1 MISIVTCYKNWTQQV
16 LQERNIAKTV
26 GMEHEYLALDGSASS
41 ANFAAAYNQAV
52 SRARGDLIVFIEHDC
67 FFMNERWG
75 RVLSAKFADNPALGI
90 AGVAGTQYLY
100 ADKYSWTAAGRP
112 YVKGRIVYH
121 LQNDDFF
128 AAVFSTEKVDS
139 PVVACDGC
147 IMAVRRDLFP
157 VCRFDEQTFSGQYFY
172 DLDFCLQARRSV
184 TIIVT
189 NEVTI
194 KRRFQPSFNEQWR
207 AAGEAFLRKNQAL
220 LPASCVDSV
229 PDPEHFIASSVV
241 NLKGKTSSATI
252 C

>member
-1 MISIVTCYKNWTQQV
+1 MISVVTCYKSPMQQT

-26 GMEHEYLALDGSASS
+26 GMKHEYLALDGTAPST
-41 ANFAAAYNQAV
+41 NFAAAYNQAALH
-52 SRARGDLIVFIEHDC
+52 ARGDLIVFLEHDC

-75 RVLSAKFADNPALGI
+75 GSLSAKFAADPKLGI
-90 AGVAGTQYLY
+90 AGVAGTQYLF
-100 ADKYSWTAAGRP
+100 ADKCSWTAAGKP

-128 AAVFSTEKVDS
+128 ATVFSTEKADS

-147 IMAVRRDLFP
+147 FMAVRKDLFSR
-157 VCRFDEQTFSGQYFY
+157 CRFDDTTFSGQYFY
-172 DLDFCLQARRSV
+172 DLDFCLQARGSA

-189 NEVTI
+189 NGVTI
-194 KRRFQPSFNEQWR
+194 KRRVQPLFDEEWR

-220 LPASCVDSV
+220 LPASCIDSV
-229 PDPEHFIASSVV
+229 PDPARLTASSVV
-241 NLKGKTSSATI
+241 DLKGKISSSTI